1 MYIQTL
7 TRIKN
12 SIMAGKKRLKVPFSK
27 MDYEVVQALVRAG
40 YLESAEKKGRS
51 VKKIIDIDI
60 KMEGDDPAIRNVQF
74 VSKPSQKIYKGYRD
88 IHMSKQGYGNYF
100 LTTPK
105 GIMTDKEARKEKV
118 GGEVLFEV
126 W

>member
-1 MYIQTL
+1 
-7 TRIKN
+7 
-12 SIMAGKKRLKVPFSK
+12 MAGKKRLKVPFSK

-60 KMEGDDPAIRNVQF
+60 KMEGENPAIRDVQF